1 MTQSQEKMYKCG
13 SCKKELSRNRFNKV
27 RKYVWSK
34 ICRRC
39 EEEALLEEEG
49 EEIRNLDTGR
59 KDLLLGLSAILQQT
73 GVYDNPAAMAQNCIF
88 RTIKHHAGVLA
99 SAH

>member
-1 MTQSQEKMYKCG
+1 MTPTQEKMYKCG
-13 SCKKELSRNRFNKV
+13 CCKKELSRHRFNKL

-34 ICRRC
+34 VCRKC
-39 EEEALLEEEG
+39 EEEALLEAEAEG
-49 EEIRNLDTGR
+49 LRYLDSNR

-73 GVYDNPAAMAQNCIF
+73 GVYDNPTAMAQNDIF

-99 SAH
+99 AH

>member
-1 MTQSQEKMYKCG
+1 MTPQEKMYKCG
-13 SCKKELSRNRFNKV
+13 CCKKELSRHRFNKL

-34 ICRRC
+34 VCRKC
-39 EEEALLEEEG
+39 EEEALLEEEAEG
-49 EEIRNLDTGR
+49 LRYLDSNR

-73 GVYDNPAAMAQNCIF
+73 GVYDNPTAMAQNDIF

-99 SAH
+99 AY

>member
-1 MTQSQEKMYKCG
+1 MTQSQEKMYKC
-13 SCKKELSRNRFNKV
+13 SCCKKELARHRFNKI

-34 ICRRC
+34 VCRKC
-39 EEEALLEEEG
+39 EEEALLEEEA
-49 EEIRNLDTGR
+49 EEIRNLDNGR
-59 KDLLLGLSAILQQT
+59 KDVLLGLSAILQQI
-73 GVYDNPAAMAQNCIF
+73 GVYDNPAAMAQHCIF